1 MIGDLLPTLARAQK
15 DSIQQLQ
22 RSIQNGTIPAYLGI
36 PMLEKKIQQRQQAQ
50 ALLLG
55 QQQQGQPPIAEQV
68 MQQANQVTQPQQA
81 QQAPQMPQMP
91 PQQMAQ
97 APQGIDAAPSNMPIE
112 YAGGG
117 IVAFADNEDQP
128 VSRYMPSTRQ
138 YDDSYVPSDREGMQ
152 KTGFLD
158 FLIPKYEKPEDMSEE
173 EYEKSKKPAYTAPSR
188 GPLTPPAAA
197 APGSRRETAP
207 APGTGSVAPPVVEK
221 KPEEE
226 KKKPPL
232 VVERGPSKPAG
243 PAPSQIP
250 GAPPSDGIADFM
262 KKRET
267 SDENLK
273 KLILGDAQDRDK
285 QLQIQTLLK
294 IMKGGLKTY
303 GGTSPYANVN
313 VGAGTEEAVGGIGE
327 LYAQQEANKE
337 KRVGQLVALGLKGQ
351 ELDAEL
357 VKLGINRDYYDKH
370 AKLFEAQ
377 ADYFRRRPTTT
388 GSAGLGYIPATQ
400 SKELMAEYL
409 GYMSRPSSA
418 PFFASLP
425 KPIQDGLT
433 KYPATS
439 DSYRRSLEQF
449 DKYAKAYRD
458 QQGDYIRQNSAKV
471 PQMPYGSGVE
481 P

>member
-1 MIGDLLPTLARAQK
+1 MIGDLLPTLARAQSE
-15 DSIQQLQ
+15 SIQQLQ
-22 RSIQNGTIPAYLGI
+22 RSIQSGVVPAYIGVPL
-36 PMLEKKIQQRQQAQ
+36 LQKKLSERQQAQ

-128 VSRYMPSTRQ
+128 VSSYMPSTRQ

-158 FLIPKYEKPEDMSEE
+158 WLIPKYEKPEDMSEE
-173 EYEKSKKPAYTAPSR
+173 EYEKSKRPAYTAPKA

-221 KPEEE
+221 KPEET
-226 KKKPPL
+226 KKEPFKPNI
-232 VVERGPSKPAG
+232 ERGPSKPAG
-243 PAPSQIP
+243 PGPSQIP

-313 VGAGTEEAVGGIGE
+313 VGAGAEEAVGGIGE

-357 VKLGINRDYYDKH
+357 VKLGITRDYYDKH

-388 GSAGLGYIPATQ
+388 GSAGLGYVGQAQ
-400 SKELMAEYL
+400 SKELMQEYL
-409 GYMSRPSSA
+409 GYMARPQSA
-418 PFFASLP
+418 PFFAQLP
-425 KPIQDGLT
+425 KDVQRYLKADPSS
-433 KYPATS
+433 P
-439 DSYRRSLEQF
+439 SYANAMGEF
-449 DKYAKAYRD
+449 DRYAKAYRD
-458 QQGDYIRQNSAKV
+458 RQADFIRQNSAKFQQ
-471 PQMPYGSGVE
+471 PPYNTE